1 MFEISVG
8 KMFFILIVISLY
20 FVLIE
25 ELRLKILYFISMYV
39 NKYI

>member
-8 KMFFILIVISLY
+8 KILFVLIVISLY

-25 ELRLKILYFISMYV
+25 ELLYYRIL
-39 NKYI
+39 

>member
-8 KMFFILIVISLY
+8 KILFVLIVISLY

-25 ELRLKILYFISMYV
+25 ELRLKILYCIL
-39 NKYI
+39 